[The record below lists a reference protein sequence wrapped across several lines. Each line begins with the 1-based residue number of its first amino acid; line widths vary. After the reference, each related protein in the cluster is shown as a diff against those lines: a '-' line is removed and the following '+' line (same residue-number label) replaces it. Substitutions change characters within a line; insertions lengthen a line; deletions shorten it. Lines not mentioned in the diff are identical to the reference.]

1 MESGLGRQG
10 RFLIC
15 GDIMPSYREILRK
28 WLSHRSIELLG
39 FVSDVPAVL
48 RQCDVLV
55 LPSLEEGSALVT
67 YEARACGCVL
77 VASDRSGA
85 HCEHFKNSLIHSAG
99 DVQTLREHLLLL
111 KQDRNLLSQLRE
123 SSITSVKNLTWSD
136 AGKVLAK
143 IYRQSVAQQ

>member
-1 MESGLGRQG
+1 M
-10 RFLIC
+10 
-15 GDIMPSYREILRK
+15 
-28 WLSHRSIELLG
+28 LG

-77 VASDRSGA
+77 VVSDSSGA
-85 HCEHFKNSLIHSAG
+85 HCEHLKNGLIHPAG
-99 DVQTLREHLLLL
+99 DVRTLREHLLLL
-111 KQDRNLLSQLRE
+111 EQDRNLLSQLRE
-123 SSITSVKNLTWSD
+123 SSIAGIKNLTWSV

-143 IYRQSVAQQ
+143 IYGQSVAQQ